1 MHASTP
7 NPADTLGDELA
18 AGRTLLELLKSEQE
32 LLINADVDSLNRA
45 IEEKGKLIARMAEC
59 AQRRHRSLAASGFE
73 ASETGMQNWLK
84 GQKSVQAQTIQ
95 QSWTSLIELAQ
106 LAKELNR
113 TNGML
118 IGQHMTRAQTALKV
132 LQGAPEGGALYGP
145 NGQATGS
152 GSGRRLV
159 VG

>member
-1 MHASTP
+1 MHA
-7 NPADTLGDELA
+7 PAISPATTLVEELG
-18 AGRTLLELLKSEQE
+18 AGRALLQLLKTEQD
-32 LLINADVDSLNRA
+32 LLVNADVEGLNRA
-45 IEEKGKLIARMAEC
+45 MSEKSQLVTKMSELAL
-59 AQRRHRSLAASGFE
+59 RRHRTLAAAGFE
-73 ASETGMQNWLK
+73 ASEAGMQSWLK
-84 GQKSVQAQTIQ
+84 GQKTAQQAH

-118 IGQHMTRAQTALKV
+118 INQHMSRTQSALNV

-145 NGQATGS
+145 NGQATGPA
-152 GSGRRLV
+152 SGRRLV